1 MGRKCFLPLLNH
13 IMKFQVSEPN
23 ARAQSMYAGPLLS
36 KCIGDANA
44 NAMDK
49 ALDALCA
56 WLKKADE
63 SQASR

>member
-1 MGRKCFLPLLNH
+1 MR
-13 IMKFQVSEPN
+13 FQILC
-23 ARAQSMYAGPLLS
+23 AGPLFS

-56 WLKKADE
+56 WLQKADE